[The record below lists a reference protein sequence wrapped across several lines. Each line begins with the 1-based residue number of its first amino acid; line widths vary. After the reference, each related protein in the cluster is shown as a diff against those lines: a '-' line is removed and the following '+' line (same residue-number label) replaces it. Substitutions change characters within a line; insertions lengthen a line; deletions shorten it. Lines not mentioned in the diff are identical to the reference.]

1 MSTPP
6 KLDSIDRRIIDIL
19 QKDASLSIQ
28 KVGEMVGLSQNACW
42 RRIKTMEDEGV
53 LKARVAVFDAE
64 KLGYPL
70 TVFAILR
77 VREHSADWYEKFVS
91 QIVSRPEVVE
101 FYRMSGDVDYMAKLV
116 VRDVRHYDEIYKEI
130 VKIGPLLDVSASF
143 AMEDIKNTTAV
154 PIEES

>member
-1 MSTPP
+1 MS
-6 KLDSIDRRIIDIL
+6 LDRFDHRIL
-19 QKDASLSIQ
+19 QQLQTDTDIAVAQLAEQI
-28 KVGEMVGLSQNACW
+28 GLSTNACW

-154 PIEES
+154 PVEES

>member
-6 KLDSIDRRIIDIL
+6 KLDPIDRRIIDIL

-77 VREHSADWYEKFVS
+77 VREHSADWYKKFVS

-116 VRDVRHYDEIYKEI
+116 VRDVKHYDEIYKEI

-154 PIEES
+154 PVEES

>member
-154 PIEES
+154 PVEES